1 MFIASGPAL
10 VAAQCKAGIVGSF
23 PALNA
28 RPAEQLDVWLTDLQ
42 RELADYQAA
51 HPDKKVGPI
60 AVNQIVHQSNDRLAH
75 DVEVCVKHQVPIII
89 SSLRAPPQEMLDA
102 VHAYG
107 GIVLHDVV
115 SIRHAEKALEAGVD
129 GLILVAAGAGGH
141 AGALSPFALVGEVRK
156 FFDGPIA
163 LSGSI
168 ATGDAILAAQA
179 MGADFAY
186 IGSRWL
192 ATQRIERQRRLPRR
206 DRRIGGGRHRLHQP
220 VHRRARQLPEEIDR
234 GGRAGS
240 GQPAGVGQEQDEF
253 RLRQRQGLARHLG
266 RGPGRRPDGRRA
278 DRGGDGGALD
288 AAVSGGA
295 GAVGHRD
302 SRRPAQAGIQA
313 AGNVQLLH
321 GRCAGTTFSMDAGS
335 HGDVRPPAC
344 PHPGSPTAPAGC
356 ASSHAHPCRS
366 RPRTVRDASGRRYRP
381 APASCLPRSLSAEHG
396 QDHLGRA
403 HVEQALLHV
412 RPGSRLRRGCRRPR

>member
-1 MFIASGPAL
+1 MALPPVLQHLSLPVIASPMFIASGPAL

-42 RELADYQAA
+42 RELAEYQEA

-60 AVNQIVHQSNDRLAH
+60 AVNQIVHQSNDRLEH
-75 DVEVCVKHQVPIII
+75 DVAVCVKHQVPIII
-89 SSLRAPPQEMLDA
+89 SSLRAPPKEMLDA

-107 GIVLHDVV
+107 GIVMHDVV

-163 LSGSI
+163 LSGAI

-192 ATQRIERQRRLPRR
+192 ATEEANVSDAYRQTIVESSAADIVYTNLFTGVHGNYLKKSIVAAGLDPENLPEADKSKMNFGSGGNARAKAWRDIWGAGQGVGLMHDVPTVDEVVRRLEEEYVAARR
-206 DRRIGGGRHRLHQP
+206 RL
-220 VHRRARQLPEEIDR
+220 
-234 GGRAGS
+234 
-240 GQPAGVGQEQDEF
+240 
-253 RLRQRQGLARHLG
+253 
-266 RGPGRRPDGRRA
+266 
-278 DRGGDGGALD
+278 AL
-288 AAVSGGA
+288 
-295 GAVGHRD
+295 
-302 SRRPAQAGIQA
+302 
-313 AGNVQLLH
+313 
-321 GRCAGTTFSMDAGS
+321 
-335 HGDVRPPAC
+335 
-344 PHPGSPTAPAGC
+344 
-356 ASSHAHPCRS
+356 
-366 RPRTVRDASGRRYRP
+366 
-381 APASCLPRSLSAEHG
+381 
-396 QDHLGRA
+396 
-403 HVEQALLHV
+403 
-412 RPGSRLRRGCRRPR
+412 

>member
-1 MFIASGPAL
+1 MTLPPVLQDLSLPVIASPMFIASGPAL

-28 RPAEQLDVWLTDLQ
+28 RPAELLDTWLTELQ
-42 RELADYQAA
+42 AELAAYGAA
-51 HPDKKVGPI
+51 NPGVKVGPI
-60 AVNQIVHQSNDRLAH
+60 AVNQIVHASNDRLAH

-115 SIRHAEKALEAGVD
+115 SIRHAQKALEAGVD

-156 FFDGPIA
+156 FFQGPLA

-192 ATQRIERQRRLPRR
+192 ATKESNVTDAYREAIVESSAADVVYTNLFTGVHGNYLKKSIVAAGLDPDNLPESDKSKMSFGSASAKAWRDIWGAGQGVGLMDDVPSVAEMVERLKQEYAAA
-206 DRRIGGGRHRLHQP
+206 
-220 VHRRARQLPEEIDR
+220 RARL
-234 GGRAGS
+234 A
-240 GQPAGVGQEQDEF
+240 
-253 RLRQRQGLARHLG
+253 LR
-266 RGPGRRPDGRRA
+266 
-278 DRGGDGGALD
+278 
-288 AAVSGGA
+288 
-295 GAVGHRD
+295 
-302 SRRPAQAGIQA
+302 
-313 AGNVQLLH
+313 
-321 GRCAGTTFSMDAGS
+321 
-335 HGDVRPPAC
+335 
-344 PHPGSPTAPAGC
+344 
-356 ASSHAHPCRS
+356 
-366 RPRTVRDASGRRYRP
+366 
-381 APASCLPRSLSAEHG
+381 
-396 QDHLGRA
+396 
-403 HVEQALLHV
+403 
-412 RPGSRLRRGCRRPR
+412 

>member
-1 MFIASGPAL
+1 MALPSVLQDLSLPVIASPMFIASGPAL

-28 RPAEQLDVWLTDLQ
+28 RPAEQLDVWLTELQ
-42 RELADYQAA
+42 RELAEYQEAN
-51 HPDKKVGPI
+51 PGRQPGPI
-60 AVNQIVHQSNDRLAH
+60 AVNQIVHQSNDRLGH

-89 SSLRAPPQEMLDA
+89 SSLRAPPKEMLDA

-163 LSGSI
+163 LSGAI

-192 ATQRIERQRRLPRR
+192 ATRESNVSEAYREAIVESAAADVVYTNLFTGVHGNYLKKSIVAAGLDPDNLPVSDKTKMSFGSGSAKAWRDIWGAGQGVGLMDDVPTVAEMVERLREQYQ
-206 DRRIGGGRHRLHQP
+206 GA
-220 VHRRARQLPEEIDR
+220 RARL
-234 GGRAGS
+234 
-240 GQPAGVGQEQDEF
+240 
-253 RLRQRQGLARHLG
+253 GLNR
-266 RGPGRRPDGRRA
+266 
-278 DRGGDGGALD
+278 
-288 AAVSGGA
+288 
-295 GAVGHRD
+295 
-302 SRRPAQAGIQA
+302 
-313 AGNVQLLH
+313 
-321 GRCAGTTFSMDAGS
+321 
-335 HGDVRPPAC
+335 
-344 PHPGSPTAPAGC
+344 
-356 ASSHAHPCRS
+356 
-366 RPRTVRDASGRRYRP
+366 
-381 APASCLPRSLSAEHG
+381 
-396 QDHLGRA
+396 
-403 HVEQALLHV
+403 
-412 RPGSRLRRGCRRPR
+412 

>member
-1 MFIASGPAL
+1 MALPTVLQDLSLPVIASPMFIASGPAL

-28 RPAEQLDVWLTDLQ
+28 RPAEQLDVWLTGLQ
-42 RELADYQAA
+42 RELGDYQEA

-107 GIVLHDVV
+107 GIVMHDVV

-163 LSGSI
+163 LSGAI

-179 MGADFAY
+179 MGADLAY

-192 ATQRIERQRRLPRR
+192 ATKESNVSDAYREAIVDSAAADIVYTNLFTGVHGNYLKKSIVAAGLDPENLPVS
-206 DRRIGGGRHRLHQP
+206 DKSKMSF
-220 VHRRARQLPEEIDR
+220 
-234 GGRAGS
+234 GS
-240 GQPAGVGQEQDEF
+240 GSAKAWRDIWGAGQGVGLMDDVPTVAEMVE
-253 RLRQRQGLARHLG
+253 RLK
-266 RGPGRRPDGRRA
+266 
-278 DRGGDGGALD
+278 
-288 AAVSGGA
+288 
-295 GAVGHRD
+295 
-302 SRRPAQAGIQA
+302 AQYQA
-313 AGNVQLLH
+313 A
-321 GRCAGTTFSMDAGS
+321 RE
-335 HGDVRPPAC
+335 R
-344 PHPGSPTAPAGC
+344 
-356 ASSHAHPCRS
+356 
-366 RPRTVRDASGRRYRP
+366 
-381 APASCLPRSLSAEHG
+381 LSIK
-396 QDHLGRA
+396 
-403 HVEQALLHV
+403 
-412 RPGSRLRRGCRRPR
+412 

>member
-1 MFIASGPAL
+1 MALPKVLQDLSLPVIASPMFIASGPAL

-28 RPAEQLDVWLTDLQ
+28 RPAELLDTWLTDLQ
-42 RELADYQAA
+42 RELADYQEA
-51 HPDKKVGPI
+51 HPDRKVGPI
-60 AVNQIVHQSNDRLAH
+60 AVNQIVHQSNDRLEH
-75 DVEVCVKHQVPIII
+75 DVAVCVRHQVPIII

-107 GIVLHDVV
+107 GIVLHDVI

-192 ATQRIERQRRLPRR
+192 ATRESNVTDAYRSAIVESSAADVVYTNLFTGVHGNYLKKSIVAAGLDPDNLPVS
-206 DRRIGGGRHRLHQP
+206 DKSKMSF
-220 VHRRARQLPEEIDR
+220 
-234 GGRAGS
+234 GS
-240 GQPAGVGQEQDEF
+240 GSAKAWRDIWGAGQGVGLMDDVPTVAEMVE
-253 RLRQRQGLARHLG
+253 RLKQQY
-266 RGPGRRPDGRRA
+266 
-278 DRGGDGGALD
+278 
-288 AAVSGGA
+288 
-295 GAVGHRD
+295 
-302 SRRPAQAGIQA
+302 QA
-313 AGNVQLLH
+313 A
-321 GRCAGTTFSMDAGS
+321 RE
-335 HGDVRPPAC
+335 R
-344 PHPGSPTAPAGC
+344 
-356 ASSHAHPCRS
+356 
-366 RPRTVRDASGRRYRP
+366 
-381 APASCLPRSLSAEHG
+381 
-396 QDHLGRA
+396 LGLKA
-403 HVEQALLHV
+403 
-412 RPGSRLRRGCRRPR
+412 